1 MATTN
6 GTVRL
11 AAMSD
16 IHVSKTGQGALSS
29 MFAQVSERADLLV
42 MCGDLTDY
50 GLPEEARVLAR
61 DIGTALR
68 VPCVTV
74 LGNHDF
80 EAGKADCL
88 LYTSPSPRDRQKSR
102 MPS

>member
-29 MFAQVSERADLLV
+29 AFAHVSERADLLA

-50 GLPEEARVLAR
+50 GLPEEARVR
-61 DIGTALR
+61 QCR
-68 VPCVTV
+68 PQ
-74 LGNHDF
+74 
-80 EAGKADCL
+80 
-88 LYTSPSPRDRQKSR
+88 PRPWPRACR
-102 MPS
+102 RRP

>member
-29 MFAQVSERADLLV
+29 MFAQVSERAD
-42 MCGDLTDY
+42 MSWRTSWR
-50 GLPEEARVLAR
+50 PTARGSR
-61 DIGTALR
+61 DA
-68 VPCVTV
+68 
-74 LGNHDF
+74 
-80 EAGKADCL
+80 A
-88 LYTSPSPRDRQKSR
+88 
-102 MPS
+102 